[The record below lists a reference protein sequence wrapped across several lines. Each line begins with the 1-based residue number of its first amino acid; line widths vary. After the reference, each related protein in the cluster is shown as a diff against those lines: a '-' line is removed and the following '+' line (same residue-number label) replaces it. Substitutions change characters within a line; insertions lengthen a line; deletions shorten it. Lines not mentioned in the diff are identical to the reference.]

1 MGKQRS
7 SFAKLQRDRAKAAK
21 KAEKQAARQGKG
33 PDGID
38 VADLTVIDEE
48 VEEVEEGTSLVASL
62 VAGKG
67 VLSAPELLAPCPL
80 LPPLRCAREN
90 TTIRPKCRW
99 AGVSPATIHQPRFVA
114 LASVLSVWVWPS
126 SAFCPDTALALTP
139 RAPRN

>member
-33 PDGID
+33 PDGVD

-67 VLSAPELLAPCPL
+67 VLSAPELLAL
-80 LPPLRCAREN
+80 IEVVHSKLESGEIDHDEFEDAKVEIFARLPM
-90 TTIRPKCRW
+90 
-99 AGVSPATIHQPRFVA
+99 
-114 LASVLSVWVWPS
+114 
-126 SAFCPDTALALTP
+126 D
-139 RAPRN
+139 